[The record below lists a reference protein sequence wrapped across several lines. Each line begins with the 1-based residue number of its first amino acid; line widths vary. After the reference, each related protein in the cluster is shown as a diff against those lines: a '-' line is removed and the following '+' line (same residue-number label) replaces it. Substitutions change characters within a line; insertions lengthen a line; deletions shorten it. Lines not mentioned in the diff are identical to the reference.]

1 MLAELAAAN
10 AAFQVVK
17 QFVQN
22 GKELS
27 DCASQIASY
36 VNATEDLRRKAEKK
50 KRSPFASGDLEE
62 FMHLEKLKQQE
73 EELKQLMIWHGRPNL
88 WTDWLNYQI
97 VARKERQA
105 AIAARRKRNK
115 QIMEIIIITVL
126 IIAGF
131 VGLAMLLWWVLYL
144 KGL

>member
-62 FMHLEKLKQQE
+62 FMHLEKLKRQE

-126 IIAGF
+126 IIAGL

>member
-62 FMHLEKLKQQE
+62 FMHLEKLKRQE

>member
-27 DCASQIASY
+27 DCADKIASY

-50 KRSPFASGDLEE
+50 KRNPFASGDLEE
-62 FMHLEKLKQQE
+62 FMQLEKLKQQE

-88 WTDWLNYQI
+88 WTDWLNYQA
-97 VARKERQA
+97 VARKNRQA
-105 AIAARRKRNK
+105 ALAARRKRNK
-115 QIMEIIIITVL
+115 QIMEIIIIVVL

-131 VGLAMLLWWVLYL
+131 VGLAMLVWWVLYL

>member
-36 VNATEDLRRKAEKK
+36 VNATEDLRKRAEKK

-88 WTDWLNYQI
+88 WTDWLNYQA
-97 VARKERQA
+97 VARKNRQA
-105 AIAARRKRNK
+105 AIAAQRKRNK
-115 QIMEIIIITVL
+115 QIIEIIIISVL
-126 IIAGF
+126 LMAGF
-131 VGLAMLLWWVLYL
+131 VGLALLVWWVVYL

>member
-62 FMHLEKLKQQE
+62 FMHLEKLKRQE

-131 VGLAMLLWWVLYL
+131 VGLAMLVWWVLYL

>member
-22 GKELS
+22 GRELA
-27 DCASQIASY
+27 DCADKISTY

-50 KRSPFASGDLEE
+50 KRSLFASGDLEE
-62 FMHLEKLKQQE
+62 FMHLEKLKRQE

-88 WTDWLNYQI
+88 WTDWLNFQAT
-97 VARKERQA
+97 ARKQRQA
-105 AIAARRKRNK
+105 AIAARRKRNQ
-115 QIMEIIIITVL
+115 QIVEIIVITLL

>member
-62 FMHLEKLKQQE
+62 FMHLEKLKRQE

-131 VGLAMLLWWVLYL
+131 VGLAMLMWWVLYL